1 MSAIDISVK
10 IDRALHRS
18 LPYLFQKLDDWIMLF
33 STQVLMNRVAKR
45 QTFSSNVQF
54 LKKHL
59 VKLQR
64 LEQVLILYLYS
75 SSIHLITNQKIGLPV
90 GSSHKLFY
98 DFFMS
103 ELAFSQLPFLSG

>member
-45 QTFSSNVQF
+45 QTFLTFPNVQ
-54 LKKHL
+54 LEKKIY
-59 VKLQR
+59 Q
-64 LEQVLILYLYS
+64 
-75 SSIHLITNQKIGLPV
+75 N
-90 GSSHKLFY
+90 
-98 DFFMS
+98 
-103 ELAFSQLPFLSG
+103 